1 MEVLDLGSV
10 WGPPQGPYLWLRVL
24 PRGQLTLVQGGMV
37 MFKWQRM
44 CWVSSYFIA
53 LRRND
58 KDPPGSRLLSLT

>member
-1 MEVLDLGSV
+1 MLDLESV
-10 WGPPQGPYLWLRVL
+10 LGPPPGPHLWPRVL
-24 PRGQLTLVQGGMV
+24 LRWQLTLVQGGMV

-58 KDPPGSRLLSLT
+58 KAPPGSRLLSLT